1 MSIYKSEHDG
11 MDLPRVWN
19 NFTSDQKLTVI
30 RYLNGHTGHRTL
42 PKAWLYDMT
51 TPDRRR
57 VRRHLELVGSVEVR
71 EMPRST
77 TSMHVGGVSTGRMSP
92 FEFPY
97 GTEVRNPSHVKD
109 AMDYAMGGI
118 VKSMHQR
125 GLSIDMSDIERRIMM
140 GIEKSVT
147 GGMLYAKPNGGHR
160 MLPSGYTQL
169 RTYWIR
175 GSGQKQ
181 LISTMNEGHLG
192 NTLKLL
198 KESHG
203 NVVGRSTQ
211 LLGKMHRHFGN
222 QPTIQAKLIELLKLM
237 EQVEVDQMYPIFGT
251 LAQELASRKID
262 IDIEEFGFDDIM
274 KDW

>member
-1 MSIYKSEHDG
+1 MSIFKSEHDG
-11 MDLPRVWN
+11 KNLPNVWN
-19 NFTSDQKLTVI
+19 NFTSDQKIAII
-30 RYLNGHTGHRTL
+30 RCINGYTGHRTL
-42 PKAWLYDMT
+42 PAAWLNDMT
-51 TPDRRR
+51 AADRNR
-57 VRRHLELVGSVEVR
+57 VRRHLEIVGAIRSR
-71 EMPRST
+71 EMPRT
-77 TSMHVGGVSTGRMSP
+77 TVTGRMSSNGESIRRMIERAVDDP
-92 FEFPY
+92 FKA
-97 GTEVRNPSHVKD
+97 GMGVNPHPL
-109 AMDYAMGGI
+109 DYAIGGI
-118 VKSMHQR
+118 VKDMQQR
-125 GLSIDMSDIERRIMM
+125 DLSINMSNIESRVF
-140 GIEKSVT
+140 S
-147 GGMLYAKPNGGHR
+147 GMLYPKPNGGGR

-181 LISTMNEGHLG
+181 LISTMNEGHLD